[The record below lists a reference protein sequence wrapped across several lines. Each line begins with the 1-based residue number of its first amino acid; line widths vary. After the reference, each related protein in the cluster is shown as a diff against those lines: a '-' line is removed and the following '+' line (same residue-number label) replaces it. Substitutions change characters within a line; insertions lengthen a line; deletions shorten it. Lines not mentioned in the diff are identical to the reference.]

1 MNGLI
6 LAFDTSTDRC
16 ALALGRVD
24 GTNVNVEAEAD
35 FDAPRA
41 ALSRLLPA
49 VEELLSAHSFS
60 PSDLSA
66 ILIGRG
72 PGSFTGVRIGVSIA
86 KGLAHG
92 LSVPLYG
99 IGSLDA
105 IAWRSVEREGLLGV
119 LGDAMRSEVY
129 PALFRLADGVAN
141 RLGPDY
147 VGFPDGIAGQWASEN
162 AEEAIV
168 VTGDALAKHQERF
181 EEALGE
187 RLEVLDEPLWWPS
200 GAGLLAAFG
209 AALAAGEHGDGD
221 PGSLLPIYTRLSD
234 AEEAVMKRPGD
245 GS

>member
-1 MNGLI
+1 M
-6 LAFDTSTDRC
+6 
-16 ALALGRVD
+16 GRVD
-24 GTNVNVEAEAD
+24 GTNVSVEVEAD

-49 VEELLSAHSFS
+49 VEELLSTHSLA

-66 ILIGRG
+66 ILVGRG

-105 IAWRSVEREGLLGV
+105 IAWRSTGREGLLGV

-129 PALFRLADGVAN
+129 PALFRLADGAAN
-141 RLGPDY
+141 RLAFDY
-147 VGFPDGIAGQWASEN
+147 VGFPDEVARAWASEH
-162 AEEAIV
+162 AEEAIII
-168 VTGDALAKHQERF
+168 TGDALAKHQERF
-181 EEALGE
+181 EETLEG
-187 RLEVLDEPLWWPS
+187 RLQILDEPLWWPS

-221 PGSLLPIYTRLSD
+221 PGNLLPIYTRLSD
-234 AEEAVMKRPGD
+234 AEEAVMKRSGD
-245 GS
+245 ES